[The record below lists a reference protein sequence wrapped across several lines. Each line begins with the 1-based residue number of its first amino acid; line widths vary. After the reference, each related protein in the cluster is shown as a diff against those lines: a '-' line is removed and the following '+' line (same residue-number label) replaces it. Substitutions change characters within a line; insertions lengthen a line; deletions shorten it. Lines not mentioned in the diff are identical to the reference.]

1 MVNEMPRH
9 KDRFIL
15 FLNRLVS
22 FTSPIDPL
30 VCTPEPFPSGIAL
43 PPCLCA
49 PIHRH
54 FRLSRSKNAPA
65 TSLLRPSSRS
75 PTSINDYYH
84 LIYVLYAYRGLF
96 GARSAPVASCLL
108 LSDIPIRALNE
119 LAQRNTVWRIVADGH
134 GSQTTQYLKSL
145 QSIFGLSSRRPSRSV
160 DAIRTLLLAYP
171 RLFCGVASPR
181 PLSLELIC
189 LLRVAPIVDAVKWGC
204 LQSIVHCTRLGDSR
218 SPVGFAEPTHL
229 LGFVIVL
236 ARQ

>member
-119 LAQRNTVWRIVADGH
+119 LAQRNTVEDRCRRAWQSNNTIPQILTINLRTIFSSSLPICRCDSDASARISSSLLWRG
-134 GSQTTQYLKSL
+134 
-145 QSIFGLSSRRPSRSV
+145 
-160 DAIRTLLLAYP
+160 
-171 RLFCGVASPR
+171 
-181 PLSLELIC
+181 
-189 LLRVAPIVDAVKWGC
+189 
-204 LQSIVHCTRLGDSR
+204 
-218 SPVGFAEPTHL
+218 
-229 LGFVIVL
+229 
-236 ARQ
+236 